1 MLSLSNADKP
11 GPPEAPTISD
21 VTKTGCVVAWQPP
34 KEDGGSPVTGY
45 HVERCLATT
54 DRWLKINKGAVAE
67 LKFPV
72 TDLVE
77 GNQYQFRISAENK
90 VGVGPPSSPCPPFVA
105 KDAFS
110 KCPTFCFQYTCTLFR
125 NFFSCSSAFN
135 VFKDSSIYLHLYPCN
150 D

>member
-1 MLSLSNADKP
+1 MEGQSQRLRSEGEVCALLNLFSLLLWSLSNADKP

-21 VTKTGCVVAWQPP
+21 FTKSGCVVAWQPP

-54 DRWLKINKGAVAE
+54 DRWLKINKGPVAE
-67 LKFPV
+67 LKLAV

-77 GNQYQFRISAENK
+77 GNEYQFRISAENK

-105 KDAFS
+105 KDPFS
-110 KCPTFCFQYTCTLFR
+110 KFALTIR
-125 NFFSCSSAFN
+125 SEI
-135 VFKDSSIYLHLYPCN
+135 KD
-150 D
+150 